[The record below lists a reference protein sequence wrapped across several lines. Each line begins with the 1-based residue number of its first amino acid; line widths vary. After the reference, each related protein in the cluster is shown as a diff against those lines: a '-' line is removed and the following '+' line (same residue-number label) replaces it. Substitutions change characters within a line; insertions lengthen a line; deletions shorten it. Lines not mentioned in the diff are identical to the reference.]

1 MQCDRKDKKN
11 NKDFKAG
18 NNKGNFKGNDK
29 AGFKGN
35 KPKKPEQNMDDLLLK
50 LQNKFNRR

>member
-1 MQCDRKDKKN
+1 MDRKDKKN